1 MMTIATH
8 SKANFSI
15 IIKSYPLHIRFKPAY
30 TPNIQKSVDS
40 SIFFGTVR
48 DGGFYESNIMP
59 T

>member
-15 IIKSYPLHIRFKPAY
+15 IIKSYPLHIGFKPAY

-40 SIFFGTVR
+40 SIFFLVLSEMV
-48 DGGFYESNIMP
+48 GFTKVI
-59 T
+59 